1 MKINNCYLLN
11 FRNFDNLNIKFLDK
25 INIITGSNAVGKTNI
40 IEGVYFSAKG
50 KSFKAVSQEN
60 LIKFDKDESFIRTDI
75 NSDGLEEKIEVKLS
89 RNGQKVVRI
98 NENKIDTMQQLR
110 TFFDIVTFTPED
122 IKIIKETKSYRR
134 NFIDEVISGIL
145 PGFNIVLIKYNNIL
159 NQRNHL
165 LKNQNREK
173 YFKEQIIASTRQMA
187 EEGAKILKVRSKY
200 IRIIEEFAKTIH
212 IRLTDESEQLSIL
225 YNGQSEDCYKDM
237 ESNYKMLFDKM
248 LNSLEK
254 DLYRGFSSVG
264 PHRDDIEI
272 FINNMD
278 SRVFLSQGQQRTL
291 ILTLKLAQLKMF
303 HDIKEIGPVILLD
316 DVFSELDENRT
327 NYLLNEIK
335 DYQSIITA
343 TSESF
348 IDGYDGEYRVF
359 ELQDSK
365 LKVKKYR
372 WKEKIWLKI
381 EIMVLRILRF

>member
-25 INIITGSNAVGKTNI
+25 INIITGPNAVGKTNI
-40 IEGVYFSAKG
+40 LEGVYFSAKG
-50 KSFKAVSQEN
+50 KSFKAVNQEN

-89 RNGQKVVRI
+89 RNGQKVIRI
-98 NENKIDTMQQLR
+98 NENKIDTMKQLR

-134 NFIDEVISGIL
+134 NFVDEVISGIL
-145 PGFNIVLIKYNNIL
+145 PGFNIALIKYNNIL
-159 NQRNHL
+159 NQRNLL

-187 EEGAKILKVRSKY
+187 EEGAKILKARSKY

-212 IRLTDESEQLSIL
+212 IRLTDESEELSIL
-225 YNGQSEDCYKDM
+225 YNGQWEDCYNDM
-237 ESNYKMLFDKM
+237 ENNYKMLMEKM

-272 FINNMD
+272 LINNMD

-372 WKEKIWLKI
+372 WKENIWLKI
-381 EIMVLRILRF
+381 EIMALRT

>member
-40 IEGVYFSAKG
+40 LEGVYFSAKG

-60 LIKFDKDESFIRTDI
+60 LIKFNKDESFIRTDI
-75 NSDGLEEKIEVKLS
+75 NSNGLEEKIEVKLS
-89 RNGQKVVRI
+89 RNGQKVIRI
-98 NENKIDTMQQLR
+98 NENKIDTIKQLR

-145 PGFNIVLIKYNNIL
+145 PGFNIALIKYNNIL
-159 NQRNHL
+159 NQRNYL

-200 IRIIEEFAKTIH
+200 IRIIEEYAKTIH
-212 IRLTDESEQLSIL
+212 IRLTDENEKLSIL
-225 YNGQSEDCYKDM
+225 YNGQSEDFYSDM
-237 ESNYKMLFDKM
+237 ETNYKMLYEKM

-272 FINNMD
+272 LINNMD
-278 SRVFLSQGQQRTL
+278 SRIFLSQGQQRTL

-303 HDIKEIGPVILLD
+303 NEIKEIAPVILLD

-335 DYQSIITA
+335 DYQSIITS

-359 ELQDSK
+359 ELLNSE

-372 WKEKIWLKI
+372 WKENIWLKI
-381 EIMVLRILRF
+381 EIMVLRI

>member
-1 MKINNCYLLN
+1 MKVLKINNCYLLN

-25 INIITGSNAVGKTNI
+25 INIITGPNAVGKTNI
-40 IEGVYFSAKG
+40 LEGVYFSAKG
-50 KSFKAVSQEN
+50 KSFKAVNQEN

-89 RNGQKVVRI
+89 RNGQKVIRI
-98 NENKIDTMQQLR
+98 NENKIDTMKQLR

-134 NFIDEVISGIL
+134 NFVDEVISGIL
-145 PGFNIVLIKYNNIL
+145 PGFNIALIKYNNIL
-159 NQRNHL
+159 NQRNIL

-212 IRLTDESEQLSIL
+212 IRLTDESEELSIL
-225 YNGQSEDCYKDM
+225 YNGQWEDCYNDM
-237 ESNYKMLFDKM
+237 ENNYKMLMEKM

-264 PHRDDIEI
+264 PHRDNIEI
-272 FINNMD
+272 LINNMD

-372 WKEKIWLKI
+372 
-381 EIMVLRILRF
+381 

>member
-40 IEGVYFSAKG
+40 LEGVYFSAKG

-60 LIKFDKDESFIRTDI
+60 LIKFNKDESFIRTDI
-75 NSDGLEEKIEVKLS
+75 NSNGLEEKIEVKLS
-89 RNGQKVVRI
+89 RNGQKVIRI
-98 NENKIDTMQQLR
+98 NENKIDTIKQLR

-145 PGFNIVLIKYNNIL
+145 PGFNIALIKYNNIL
-159 NQRNHL
+159 NQRNYL

-200 IRIIEEFAKTIH
+200 IRIIEEYAKTIH
-212 IRLTDESEQLSIL
+212 IRLTDENEKISIL
-225 YNGQSEDCYKDM
+225 YNGQSEDFYSDM
-237 ESNYKMLFDKM
+237 ESNYKMLYEKM

-272 FINNMD
+272 LINNMD

-303 HDIKEIGPVILLD
+303 NEIKEIAPVILLD

-335 DYQSIITA
+335 DYQSIITS

-359 ELQDSK
+359 ELLNSE

-372 WKEKIWLKI
+372 WKENIWLKI
-381 EIMVLRILRF
+381 EIMVLRI

>member
-11 FRNFDNLNIKFLDK
+11 FRNFDNLNIKFLDR

-40 IEGVYFSAKG
+40 LEGVYFSAKG

-60 LIKFDKDESFIRTDI
+60 LIKFDKGESFIRTDI

-237 ESNYKMLFDKM
+237 ESNYKMLYEKM

>member
-1 MKINNCYLLN
+1 MKVLKINNCYLLN

-237 ESNYKMLFDKM
+237 ESNYKMLYEKM

-372 WKEKIWLKI
+372 
-381 EIMVLRILRF
+381 

>member
-40 IEGVYFSAKG
+40 LEGVYFSAKG

-89 RNGQKVVRI
+89 RNGQKVIRI
-98 NENKIDTMQQLR
+98 NENKIDTMKQLR

-134 NFIDEVISGIL
+134 NFVDEVISGIL
-145 PGFNIVLIKYNNIL
+145 PGFNIALIKYNNIL
-159 NQRNHL
+159 NQRNLL

-212 IRLTDESEQLSIL
+212 IRLTDESEELSIL
-225 YNGQSEDCYKDM
+225 YNGQWEDCYNDM
-237 ESNYKMLFDKM
+237 ENNYKMLMEKM

-272 FINNMD
+272 LINNMD

-291 ILTLKLAQLKMF
+291 LLTLKLAQLKMF

-372 WKEKIWLKI
+372 
-381 EIMVLRILRF
+381 

>member
-1 MKINNCYLLN
+1 MKVLKINNCYLLN

-40 IEGVYFSAKG
+40 LEGVYFSAKG
-50 KSFKAVSQEN
+50 KSFKAVNQEN
-60 LIKFDKDESFIRTDI
+60 LIKFNKDESFIRTDI
-75 NSDGLEEKIEVKLS
+75 NSNGLEEKIEVKLS
-89 RNGQKVVRI
+89 RIGQKVVRI
-98 NENKIDTMQQLR
+98 NENKIDTIKQLR

-200 IRIIEEFAKTIH
+200 IRIIEEYAKTIH
-212 IRLTDESEQLSIL
+212 IRLTDENEKLSIL
-225 YNGQSEDCYKDM
+225 YNGQSEDFYSDM
-237 ESNYKMLFDKM
+237 ETNYKMLYEKM

-272 FINNMD
+272 LINNMD
-278 SRVFLSQGQQRTL
+278 SRIFLSQGQQRTL

-303 HDIKEIGPVILLD
+303 NEIKEIAPVILLD

-335 DYQSIITA
+335 DYQSIITS

-359 ELQDSK
+359 ELLNSE

-372 WKEKIWLKI
+372 
-381 EIMVLRILRF
+381 

>member
-11 FRNFDNLNIKFLDK
+11 FRNFDNLNIKFFDK

-40 IEGVYFSAKG
+40 LEGVYFSAKG

-60 LIKFDKDESFIRTDI
+60 LIKFNKDESFIRTDI
-75 NSDGLEEKIEVKLS
+75 NSNGLEEKIEVKLS
-89 RNGQKVVRI
+89 RNGQKVIRI
-98 NENKIDTMQQLR
+98 NENKIDTIKQLR

-145 PGFNIVLIKYNNIL
+145 PGFNIALIKYNNIL
-159 NQRNHL
+159 NQRNYL

-200 IRIIEEFAKTIH
+200 IRIIEEYAKTIH
-212 IRLTDESEQLSIL
+212 IRLTDENEKLSIL
-225 YNGQSEDCYKDM
+225 YNGQSEDFYSDM
-237 ESNYKMLFDKM
+237 ESNYKMLYEKM

-272 FINNMD
+272 LINNMD
-278 SRVFLSQGQQRTL
+278 SRIFLSQGQQRTL

-303 HDIKEIGPVILLD
+303 NEIKEITPVILLD

-335 DYQSIITA
+335 DYQSIITS

-359 ELQDSK
+359 ELLNSE

-372 WKEKIWLKI
+372 WKENIWLKI
-381 EIMVLRILRF
+381 EIMVLRI

>member
-40 IEGVYFSAKG
+40 LEGVYFSAKG

-60 LIKFDKDESFIRTDI
+60 LIKFNKDESFIRTDI
-75 NSDGLEEKIEVKLS
+75 NSNGLEEKIEVKLS
-89 RNGQKVVRI
+89 RNGQKVIRI
-98 NENKIDTMQQLR
+98 NENKIDTIKQLR

-145 PGFNIVLIKYNNIL
+145 PGFNIALIKYNNIL
-159 NQRNHL
+159 NQRNYL

-200 IRIIEEFAKTIH
+200 IRIIEEYAKTIH
-212 IRLTDESEQLSIL
+212 IRLTDENEKLSIL
-225 YNGQSEDCYKDM
+225 YNGQSEDFYSDM
-237 ESNYKMLFDKM
+237 ETNYKMLYEKM

-272 FINNMD
+272 LINNMD

-303 HDIKEIGPVILLD
+303 NEIKEIAPVILLD

-335 DYQSIITA
+335 DYQSIITS

-359 ELQDSK
+359 ELLNSE

-372 WKEKIWLKI
+372 WKENIWLKI
-381 EIMVLRILRF
+381 EIMVLRI

>member
-11 FRNFDNLNIKFLDK
+11 FRNFDNLNIKFFDK

-40 IEGVYFSAKG
+40 LEGVYFSAKG

-60 LIKFDKDESFIRTDI
+60 LIKFNKDESFIRTDI
-75 NSDGLEEKIEVKLS
+75 NSNGLEEKIEVKLS
-89 RNGQKVVRI
+89 RNGQKVIRI
-98 NENKIDTMQQLR
+98 NENKIDTIKQLR

-159 NQRNHL
+159 NQRNLL

-200 IRIIEEFAKTIH
+200 IRIIEEYAKTIH
-212 IRLTDESEQLSIL
+212 IRLTDENEKLSIL
-225 YNGQSEDCYKDM
+225 YNGQSEDFYSDM
-237 ESNYKMLFDKM
+237 ETNYKMLYEKM

-272 FINNMD
+272 LINNMD
-278 SRVFLSQGQQRTL
+278 SRIFLSQGQQRTL

-303 HDIKEIGPVILLD
+303 NEIKEIAPVILLD

-335 DYQSIITA
+335 DYQSIITS

-359 ELQDSK
+359 FFFYSE

-372 WKEKIWLKI
+372 WKENIWLKI
-381 EIMVLRILRF
+381 EIMVLRI

>member
-11 FRNFDNLNIKFLDK
+11 FRNFDNLNIKFLEK

-40 IEGVYFSAKG
+40 LEGVYFSAKG
-50 KSFKAVSQEN
+50 KSFKAVSQDN

-75 NSDGLEEKIEVKLS
+75 NSGGLEEKIEVKLS
-89 RNGQKVVRI
+89 RNGQKVIRI

-134 NFIDEVISGIL
+134 NFVDEVISGIL
-145 PGFNIVLIKYNNIL
+145 PGFNIALIKYNNIL

-187 EEGAKILKVRSKY
+187 EEGAKILKVKSKY

-212 IRLTDESEQLSIL
+212 IRLTDESEELNIL
-225 YNGQSEDCYKDM
+225 YNGQSQDCYRDM
-237 ESNYKMLFDKM
+237 ESNYKMLYEKM

-272 FINNMD
+272 LINNLD
-278 SRVFLSQGQQRTL
+278 SRTFLSQGQQRTL

-316 DVFSELDENRT
+316 DVFSELDKNRT

-335 DYQSIITA
+335 DYQCIITA

-348 IDGYDGEYRVF
+348 IDDYNGEYRVF

-372 WKEKIWLKI
+372 WKENIWLKI
-381 EIMVLRILRF
+381 EIMALRI

>member
-1 MKINNCYLLN
+1 MKVLKINNCYLLN

-25 INIITGSNAVGKTNI
+25 INIITGPNAVGKTNI
-40 IEGVYFSAKG
+40 LEGVYFSAKG

-89 RNGQKVVRI
+89 RNGQKVIRI
-98 NENKIDTMQQLR
+98 NENKIDTMKQLR

-134 NFIDEVISGIL
+134 NFVDEVISGIL
-145 PGFNIVLIKYNNIL
+145 PGFNIALIKYNNIL

-212 IRLTDESEQLSIL
+212 IRLTDESEELSIL
-225 YNGQSEDCYKDM
+225 YNGQWEDCYNDM
-237 ESNYKMLFDKM
+237 ENNYKMLMEKM

-372 WKEKIWLKI
+372 
-381 EIMVLRILRF
+381 

>member
-25 INIITGSNAVGKTNI
+25 INIITGPNAVGKTNI
-40 IEGVYFSAKG
+40 LEGVYFSAKG
-50 KSFKAVSQEN
+50 KSFKAVNQEN

-89 RNGQKVVRI
+89 RNGQKVIRI
-98 NENKIDTMQQLR
+98 NENKIDTMKQLR

-134 NFIDEVISGIL
+134 NFVDEVISGIL
-145 PGFNIVLIKYNNIL
+145 PGFNIALIKYNNIL
-159 NQRNHL
+159 NQRNIL

-212 IRLTDESEQLSIL
+212 IRLTDESEELSIL
-225 YNGQSEDCYKDM
+225 YNGQWEDCYNDM
-237 ESNYKMLFDKM
+237 ENNYKMLMEKM

-264 PHRDDIEI
+264 PHRDNIEI
-272 FINNMD
+272 LINNMD

-372 WKEKIWLKI
+372 WKENIWLKI
-381 EIMVLRILRF
+381 EIMALRT

>member
-1 MKINNCYLLN
+1 MKVLKINNCYLLN
-11 FRNFDNLNIKFLDK
+11 FRNFDNLNIKFLEK

-40 IEGVYFSAKG
+40 LEGVYFSAKG
-50 KSFKAVSQEN
+50 KSFKTVSQEN
-60 LIKFDKDESFIRTDI
+60 LIKFNKDESFIRTDI
-75 NSDGLEEKIEVKLS
+75 NSNGLEEKIEVKLS
-89 RNGQKVVRI
+89 RNGQKVIRI
-98 NENKIDTMQQLR
+98 NENKIDTIKQLR

-145 PGFNIVLIKYNNIL
+145 PGFNIALIKYNNIL
-159 NQRNHL
+159 NQRNYL

-200 IRIIEEFAKTIH
+200 IRIIEEYAKTIH
-212 IRLTDESEQLSIL
+212 IRLTDENEKISIL
-225 YNGQSEDCYKDM
+225 YNGQSEDFYSDM
-237 ESNYKMLFDKM
+237 ESNYKMLYEKM

-272 FINNMD
+272 LINNMD

-303 HDIKEIGPVILLD
+303 NEIKEIAPVILLD

-335 DYQSIITA
+335 DYQSIITS

-359 ELQDSK
+359 ELLNSE

-372 WKEKIWLKI
+372 
-381 EIMVLRILRF
+381 

>member
-25 INIITGSNAVGKTNI
+25 INIITGPNAVGKTNI
-40 IEGVYFSAKG
+40 LEGVYFSAKG
-50 KSFKAVSQEN
+50 KSFKAVNQEN

-89 RNGQKVVRI
+89 RNGQKVIRI
-98 NENKIDTMQQLR
+98 NENKIDTMKQLR

-134 NFIDEVISGIL
+134 NFVDEVISGIL

-159 NQRNHL
+159 NQRNVL

-187 EEGAKILKVRSKY
+187 EEGAKILKARSKY

-212 IRLTDESEQLSIL
+212 IRLTDESEELSIL
-225 YNGQSEDCYKDM
+225 YNGQSEDCYSDM
-237 ESNYKMLFDKM
+237 ESNYKMLMEKM

-272 FINNMD
+272 LINNMD

-372 WKEKIWLKI
+372 WKENIWLKI
-381 EIMVLRILRF
+381 EIMALRT

>member
-11 FRNFDNLNIKFLDK
+11 FRNFDNLNIKFLDR

-40 IEGVYFSAKG
+40 LEGVYFSAKG

-60 LIKFDKDESFIRTDI
+60 LIKFDKGESFIRTDI

>member
-25 INIITGSNAVGKTNI
+25 INIITGPNAVGKTNI
-40 IEGVYFSAKG
+40 LEGVYFSAKG
-50 KSFKAVSQEN
+50 KSFKAVNQEN

-89 RNGQKVVRI
+89 RNGQKVIRI
-98 NENKIDTMQQLR
+98 NENKIDTMKQLR

-134 NFIDEVISGIL
+134 NFVDEVISGIL
-145 PGFNIVLIKYNNIL
+145 PGFNIALIKYNNIL
-159 NQRNHL
+159 NQRNLL

-187 EEGAKILKVRSKY
+187 EEGAKILKARSKY

-212 IRLTDESEQLSIL
+212 IRLTDESEELSIL
-225 YNGQSEDCYKDM
+225 YNGQWEDCYNDM
-237 ESNYKMLFDKM
+237 ENNYKMLMEKM

-272 FINNMD
+272 LINNMD

-348 IDGYDGEYRVF
+348 INGYDGEYRVF

-372 WKEKIWLKI
+372 WKENIWLKI
-381 EIMVLRILRF
+381 EIMVLRI

>member
-11 FRNFDNLNIKFLDK
+11 FRNFDNLNIKFLDR

>member
-1 MKINNCYLLN
+1 MKVLKINNCYLLN

-348 IDGYDGEYRVF
+348 INGYDGEYRVF

-372 WKEKIWLKI
+372 
-381 EIMVLRILRF
+381 

>member
-1 MKINNCYLLN
+1 MKVLKINNCYLLN

-40 IEGVYFSAKG
+40 LEGVYFSAKG

-60 LIKFDKDESFIRTDI
+60 LIKFNKDESFIRTDI
-75 NSDGLEEKIEVKLS
+75 NSNGLEEKIEVKLS
-89 RNGQKVVRI
+89 RNGQKVIRI
-98 NENKIDTMQQLR
+98 NENKIDTIKQLR

-145 PGFNIVLIKYNNIL
+145 PGFNIALIKYNNIL
-159 NQRNHL
+159 NQRNYL

-200 IRIIEEFAKTIH
+200 IRIIEEYAKTIH
-212 IRLTDESEQLSIL
+212 IRLTDENEKISIL
-225 YNGQSEDCYKDM
+225 YNGQSEDFYSDM
-237 ESNYKMLFDKM
+237 ESNYKMLYEKM

-272 FINNMD
+272 LINNMD
-278 SRVFLSQGQQRTL
+278 SRIFLSQGQQRTL

-303 HDIKEIGPVILLD
+303 NEIKEIAPVILLD

-335 DYQSIITA
+335 DYQSIITS

-359 ELQDSK
+359 ELLNSE

-372 WKEKIWLKI
+372 
-381 EIMVLRILRF
+381 

>member
-348 IDGYDGEYRVF
+348 INGYDGEYRVF

>member
-40 IEGVYFSAKG
+40 LEGVYFSAKG
-50 KSFKAVSQEN
+50 KSFKAVNQEN

-89 RNGQKVVRI
+89 RNGQKVIRI
-98 NENKIDTMQQLR
+98 NENKIDTMKQLR

-134 NFIDEVISGIL
+134 NFVDEVISGIL
-145 PGFNIVLIKYNNIL
+145 PGFNIALIKYNNIL
-159 NQRNHL
+159 NQRNLL

-212 IRLTDESEQLSIL
+212 IRLTDESEELSIL
-225 YNGQSEDCYKDM
+225 YNGQWEDCYNDM
-237 ESNYKMLFDKM
+237 ENNYKMLMEKM

-272 FINNMD
+272 LINNMD

-327 NYLLNEIK
+327 DYLLNEIK

-372 WKEKIWLKI
+372 WKENIWLKI
-381 EIMVLRILRF
+381 EIMALRT

>member
-40 IEGVYFSAKG
+40 LEGVYFSAKG

-60 LIKFDKDESFIRTDI
+60 LIKFNKDESFIRTDI
-75 NSDGLEEKIEVKLS
+75 NSNGLEEKIEVKLS
-89 RNGQKVVRI
+89 RNGQKVIRI
-98 NENKIDTMQQLR
+98 NENKIDTIKQLR

-145 PGFNIVLIKYNNIL
+145 PGFNIALIKYNNIL
-159 NQRNHL
+159 NQRNYL

-200 IRIIEEFAKTIH
+200 IRIIEEYAKTIH
-212 IRLTDESEQLSIL
+212 IRLTDENEKLSIL
-225 YNGQSEDCYKDM
+225 YNGQSEDFYSDM
-237 ESNYKMLFDKM
+237 ESNYKMLYEKM

-272 FINNMD
+272 LINNMD
-278 SRVFLSQGQQRTL
+278 SRIFLSQGQQRTL

-303 HDIKEIGPVILLD
+303 NEIKEITPVILLD

-335 DYQSIITA
+335 DYQSIITS

-359 ELQDSK
+359 ELLNSE

-372 WKEKIWLKI
+372 WKENIWLKI
-381 EIMVLRILRF
+381 EIMVLRI

>member
-11 FRNFDNLNIKFLDK
+11 FRNFDNLNIKFSDK

-40 IEGVYFSAKG
+40 LEGVYFSAKG

-60 LIKFDKDESFIRTDI
+60 LIKFDKGESFIRTDI

-98 NENKIDTMQQLR
+98 NENKIDTMQKLR

-134 NFIDEVISGIL
+134 NFVDEVISGIL

-237 ESNYKMLFDKM
+237 ESNYKMLYEKM

-348 IDGYDGEYRVF
+348 INGYDGEYRVF

>member
-1 MKINNCYLLN
+1 MKVLKINNCYLLN
-11 FRNFDNLNIKFLDK
+11 FRNFDNLNIKFLDR

-40 IEGVYFSAKG
+40 LEGVYFSAKG

-60 LIKFDKDESFIRTDI
+60 LIKFDKGESFIRTDI

-372 WKEKIWLKI
+372 
-381 EIMVLRILRF
+381 

>member
-11 FRNFDNLNIKFLDK
+11 FRNFDNLNIKFLEK

-40 IEGVYFSAKG
+40 LEGVYFSAKG
-50 KSFKAVSQEN
+50 KSFKTVSQEN
-60 LIKFDKDESFIRTDI
+60 LIKFNKDESFIRTDI
-75 NSDGLEEKIEVKLS
+75 NSNGLEEKIEVKLS
-89 RNGQKVVRI
+89 RNGQKVIRI
-98 NENKIDTMQQLR
+98 NENKIDTIKQLR

-145 PGFNIVLIKYNNIL
+145 PGFNIALIKYNNIL
-159 NQRNHL
+159 NQRNYL

-200 IRIIEEFAKTIH
+200 IRIIEEYAKTIH
-212 IRLTDESEQLSIL
+212 IRLTDENEKISIL
-225 YNGQSEDCYKDM
+225 YNGQSEDFYSDM
-237 ESNYKMLFDKM
+237 ESNYKMLYEKM

-272 FINNMD
+272 LINNMD

-303 HDIKEIGPVILLD
+303 NEIKEIAPVILLD

-335 DYQSIITA
+335 DYQSIITS

-359 ELQDSK
+359 ELLNSE

-372 WKEKIWLKI
+372 WKENIWLKI
-381 EIMVLRILRF
+381 EIMVLRI

>member
-60 LIKFDKDESFIRTDI
+60 LIKFNKDESFIRTDI
-75 NSDGLEEKIEVKLS
+75 NSNGLEEKIEVKLS
-89 RNGQKVVRI
+89 RNGQKVIRI
-98 NENKIDTMQQLR
+98 NENKIDTIKQLR

-145 PGFNIVLIKYNNIL
+145 PGFNIALIKYNNIL
-159 NQRNHL
+159 NQRNYL

-200 IRIIEEFAKTIH
+200 IRIIEEYAKTIH
-212 IRLTDESEQLSIL
+212 IRLTDENEKISIL
-225 YNGQSEDCYKDM
+225 YNGQSEDFYSDM
-237 ESNYKMLFDKM
+237 ESNYKMLYEKM

-272 FINNMD
+272 LINNMD
-278 SRVFLSQGQQRTL
+278 SRIFLSQGQQRTL

-303 HDIKEIGPVILLD
+303 NEIKEIAPVILLD

-335 DYQSIITA
+335 DYQSIITS

-359 ELQDSK
+359 ELLNSE

-372 WKEKIWLKI
+372 WKENIWLKI
-381 EIMVLRILRF
+381 EIMVLRI

>member
-11 FRNFDNLNIKFLDK
+11 FRNFDNLNIKFFDK

-40 IEGVYFSAKG
+40 LEGVYFSAKG

-60 LIKFDKDESFIRTDI
+60 LIKFNKDESFIRTDI
-75 NSDGLEEKIEVKLS
+75 NSNGLEEKIEVKLS
-89 RNGQKVVRI
+89 RNGQKVIRI
-98 NENKIDTMQQLR
+98 NENKIDTIKQLR

-159 NQRNHL
+159 NQRNLL

-200 IRIIEEFAKTIH
+200 LRIIEEYAKTIH
-212 IRLTDESEQLSIL
+212 IRLTDENEKLSIL
-225 YNGQSEDCYKDM
+225 YNGQSEDFYSDM
-237 ESNYKMLFDKM
+237 ESNYKMLYEKM

-272 FINNMD
+272 LINNMD
-278 SRVFLSQGQQRTL
+278 SRIFLSQGQQRTL

-303 HDIKEIGPVILLD
+303 NEIKEIAPVILLD

-335 DYQSIITA
+335 DYQSIITS

-359 ELQDSK
+359 ELLNSE

-372 WKEKIWLKI
+372 WKENIWLKI
-381 EIMVLRILRF
+381 EIMVLRI

>member
-40 IEGVYFSAKG
+40 LEGVYFSAKG
-50 KSFKAVSQEN
+50 KSFKAVSQDN

-89 RNGQKVVRI
+89 RNGQKVIRI

-134 NFIDEVISGIL
+134 NFVDEVISGIL

-200 IRIIEEFAKTIH
+200 IRIIEEFAKNIH
-212 IRLTDESEQLSIL
+212 IRLTDESEELNIL
-225 YNGQSEDCYKDM
+225 YNGQSQDCYRDM
-237 ESNYKMLFDKM
+237 ESNYKMLYEKI

-272 FINNMD
+272 LINNLD
-278 SRVFLSQGQQRTL
+278 SRTFLSQGQQRTL

-316 DVFSELDENRT
+316 DVFSELDKDRT

-335 DYQSIITA
+335 DYQCIITA

-348 IDGYDGEYRVF
+348 IDDYDGEHRVF

-372 WKEKIWLKI
+372 WKENIWLKI
-381 EIMVLRILRF
+381 EIMVLRI

>member
-25 INIITGSNAVGKTNI
+25 INIITGPNAVGKTNI
-40 IEGVYFSAKG
+40 LEGVYFSAKG
-50 KSFKAVSQEN
+50 KSFKAVNQEN

-89 RNGQKVVRI
+89 RNGQKVIRI
-98 NENKIDTMQQLR
+98 NENKIDTMKQLR

-134 NFIDEVISGIL
+134 NFVDEVISGIL
-145 PGFNIVLIKYNNIL
+145 PGFNIALIKYNNIL
-159 NQRNHL
+159 NQRNLL

-187 EEGAKILKVRSKY
+187 EEGAKILKARSKY

-212 IRLTDESEQLSIL
+212 IRLTDESEELSIL
-225 YNGQSEDCYKDM
+225 YNGQWEDCYNDM
-237 ESNYKMLFDKM
+237 ENNYKMLMEKM

-272 FINNMD
+272 LINNMD

-291 ILTLKLAQLKMF
+291 LLTLKLAQLKMF

-372 WKEKIWLKI
+372 WKENIWLKI
-381 EIMVLRILRF
+381 EIMALRT